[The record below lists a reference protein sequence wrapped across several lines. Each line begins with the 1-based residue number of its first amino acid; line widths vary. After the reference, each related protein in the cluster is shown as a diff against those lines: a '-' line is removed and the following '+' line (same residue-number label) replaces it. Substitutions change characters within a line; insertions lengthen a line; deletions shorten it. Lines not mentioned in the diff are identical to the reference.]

1 MDKIEKRKQWGVWI
15 VVGEIYSSFDQ
26 YLLLVI
32 HKEFIVR
39 MITVQRDK
47 DIFRD
52 RFGYEMNDVKK
63 RINIKILTNYR

>member
-1 MDKIEKRKQWGVWI
+1 MDKIEKRKQWGVGI
-15 VVGEIYSSFDQ
+15 VIGEIYSSFDQ

>member
-1 MDKIEKRKQWGVWI
+1 MDKIEKRKQWGVGI
-15 VVGEIYSSFDQ
+15 VIGEIYSSFDQ

-39 MITVQRDK
+39 MINMQRDK

-52 RFGYEMNDVKK
+52 RFGYELNDVKK
-63 RINIKILTNYR
+63 GSTQKY